1 MFGGDSK
8 QEDQAIILDVDIDGK
23 RLYKQDVIKF
33 VLEQVERRK
42 RDRLPLEKQWTLNA
56 NFMIGNQYCDINP
69 YRGDIEQLDPV
80 YDWLERETFN
90 RISPLIET
98 RIANLKKINFLM
110 KVNPRTNELDDYA
123 KSEVST
129 SILRHT
135 QNISDFDT
143 KKNTMIAW
151 NEICGNCFWLSWWD
165 KDKGEEIG
173 REQVTVQ
180 DESGSDYQIEKE
192 EAIYEGDL
200 DYGILTP
207 YEVYPESI
215 FKQGISEQRSIII
228 EQVKTVEDIHDIYG
242 IKVDGKEIDTFAL
255 TPMSSGG
262 GYGYESTVTVVG
274 HRTSSDSEKITTYFE
289 RPSKRRPDGRLIIII
304 GDTELVYYGAL
315 PYKRI
320 PMEQVICKEVAGQF
334 FGKSAIE
341 ELIPLQRAYNGCINR
356 IHEYIKRVA
365 IQGYFVEEGSIDIE
379 EYDDGIAPG
388 GRMVY
393 KAGTR
398 PPVPI
403 PNGTLP
409 SEIMNERY
417 NLANDMEYTA
427 GVSKMMVIGANPTGV
442 TANSALETLNQ
453 GVDTRLSLTGDYIRN
468 SIKNLGKTWLE
479 IYKRYANTRRA
490 IEYVGMNN
498 IGLAITWS
506 NEDINSYDIEYT
518 TENELVTSQDVQR
531 QRFLDAY
538 NMGLFTDGNGQVP
551 QRIKRKVLEYMK
563 VGNYAEIMNTND
575 LQIQK
580 SQRENTFFENGA
592 IPEVT
597 EFDEHDIHVEEH
609 LRYIMQMKFEILKMK
624 KPEYAGALENHIRQ
638 HRDFMQQKIQEQMM
652 QVQQMQGQGGPQ

>member
-180 DESGSDYQIEKE
+180 DEAGLDYQLEKE

-215 FKQGISEQRSIII
+215 FKQGIKEQRSIII